1 MQESARKVLKN
12 RFTGANESYIDMS
25 GYSRES
31 RGNLIKEY
39 YKKKPKIMEYIIYK
53 MFSQTRKE
61 EGEIKV
67 IKLETSI
74 LIFHALFHVVLIFK
88 FIFKSNITNYFVLFF

>member
-1 MQESARKVLKN
+1 MDYLQESARKVLKN

-39 YKKKPKIMEYIIYK
+39 YKKPKIMEYIIYK
-53 MFSQTRKE
+53 MFLQTRKRSKWNR
-61 EGEIKV
+61 IDKNW
-67 IKLETSI
+67 KPR
-74 LIFHALFHVVLIFK
+74 
-88 FIFKSNITNYFVLFF
+88 Y

>member
-1 MQESARKVLKN
+1 MKK

-39 YKKKPKIMEYIIYK
+39 YKKPKIMEYIIYK
-53 MFSQTRKE
+53 MFLQTRKRSKWNR
-61 EGEIKV
+61 IDKNW
-67 IKLETSI
+67 KPR
-74 LIFHALFHVVLIFK
+74 
-88 FIFKSNITNYFVLFF
+88 Y